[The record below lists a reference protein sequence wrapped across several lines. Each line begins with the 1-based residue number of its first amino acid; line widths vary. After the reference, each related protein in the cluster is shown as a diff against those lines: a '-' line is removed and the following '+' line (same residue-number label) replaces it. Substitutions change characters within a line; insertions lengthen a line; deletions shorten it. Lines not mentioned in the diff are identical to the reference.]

1 MYDGEDKDQFFNWL
15 DALESACAYSKQDCH
30 LPVQA
35 KITGRLRTVILS
47 IGLEQPWSVVQHVL
61 VQSFSHL
68 ISQAHACY
76 YVAKL
81 HQNRESLKTYI
92 YKYTSYHHM
101 VMVMEP
107 EQNMDPSSW
116 LKFLGS
122 ITNTRLTEKILT
134 SNRLPRNLGECMTQ
148 VVQYEAADILVE

>member
-1 MYDGEDKDQFFNWL
+1 MRQ
-15 DALESACAYSKQDCH
+15 
-30 LPVQA
+30 
-35 KITGRLRTVILS
+35 
-47 IGLEQPWSVVQHVL
+47 VL

-68 ISQAHACY
+68 ISPAHACY
-76 YVAKL
+76 YFAKL
-81 HQNRESLKTYI
+81 HQNRGESLKAYI

-101 VMVMEP
+101 VMGMEP

-122 ITNTRLTEKILT
+122 ITNARLTERILT

-148 VVQYEAADILVE
+148 PVQYEAANILVEGANLSRDSHILHIEEETVDEVKDFKA